1 MKEKILS
8 IIKKENK
15 KEPLTDEKIAE
26 LLNIDRTSITK
37 IRKEADIPSSRD
49 RKIEN
54 LTIEIRKILNKEP
67 DISNSELTRSLNN
80 LGYKVGK
87 YVVGQITSNSIVHN
101 LVEKRNKIDIFNNL
115 IGYNK
120 SLKVVIEQ
128 LKAAIIYPPK
138 GLHTILSGS
147 SGVGKSYLAKLAHS
161 YAITTDNFANNAPFY
176 EFNCADYAE
185 NPQLLVSQ
193 LFGYSKGAFTGADEA
208 KKGIVELCDG
218 GILFLDEVHRLPPE
232 GQEILFS
239 IIDNNTFKRLGDNK
253 TNRKTSL
260 MIIAATTENIDS
272 SLLLTFKRRIPMNI
286 KITDLD
292 ERDMEEKIE
301 LIKYFLYNESLKL
314 NKEIILEKEAFSAFL
329 DMSYPGNI
337 GQLKSDIQVC
347 CAKAFLEAKINNSNR
362 LRIKKEFIIDISNR
376 EKIIT
381 NRSNLSEEYK
391 VIPNKKNKWNDF
403 LNDNN
408 DIDIYD
414 KITLK
419 YDEMIKSGVNKSNII
434 TRLLEKDLQN
444 EFSNNINKFYQ
455 EKVDYKELRQLI
467 GSSLL
472 DSIIQGYE
480 YAKEKIPT
488 LDSKIIFPLS
498 IHLNSSIKRIEE
510 KKYIYIPIPEDFE
523 NSNKESIEISKNILN
538 IINKNIPVELPLSE
552 IIFINIF
559 LNEFK
564 SKQEDDSK
572 ISLLVLSHGKVANG
586 MAEVANKILGET
598 HAVGLEMDFSDSP
611 EYMFEK
617 TSNLV
622 KQINQGKG
630 CIILAD
636 MGSLLEIENKL
647 TERTGI
653 EVKIVGNVYTL
664 MVIECLRKVLYTSD
678 SLLKIID
685 DLKNLKQLHQ
695 YSVVLENTLT
705 QLCQVFCY
713 LNFEFQVQLLKYML
727 Y

>member
-286 KITDLD
+286 KIPDLN

-347 CAKAFLEAKINNSNR
+347 CAKAFLEAKINNSNK

-381 NRSNLSEEYK
+381 SLSNLSEEYK

-636 MGSLLEIENKL
+636 MGSLLEMENKL

-685 DLKNLKQLHQ
+685 DLKNLKI
-695 YSVVLENTLT
+695 
-705 QLCQVFCY
+705 
-713 LNFEFQVQLLKYML
+713 
-727 Y
+727 

>member
-1 MKEKILS
+1 M
-8 IIKKENK
+8 
-15 KEPLTDEKIAE
+15 
-26 LLNIDRTSITK
+26 
-37 IRKEADIPSSRD
+37 
-49 RKIEN
+49 
-54 LTIEIRKILNKEP
+54 
-67 DISNSELTRSLNN
+67 
-80 LGYKVGK
+80 
-87 YVVGQITSNSIVHN
+87 
-101 LVEKRNKIDIFNNL
+101 
-115 IGYNK
+115 
-120 SLKVVIEQ
+120 
-128 LKAAIIYPPK
+128 
-138 GLHTILSGS
+138 
-147 SGVGKSYLAKLAHS
+147 
-161 YAITTDNFANNAPFY
+161 
-176 EFNCADYAE
+176 
-185 NPQLLVSQ
+185 
-193 LFGYSKGAFTGADEA
+193 
-208 KKGIVELCDG
+208 
-218 GILFLDEVHRLPPE
+218 DEVHRLPPE

-286 KITDLD
+286 KIPDLN

-347 CAKAFLEAKINNSNR
+347 CAKAFLEAKINNSNK

-381 NRSNLSEEYK
+381 SLSNLSEEYK

-472 DSIIQGYE
+472 DSMIQGYE

-636 MGSLLEIENKL
+636 MGSLLEMENKI

-685 DLKNLKQLHQ
+685 DLKNLKI
-695 YSVVLENTLT
+695 
-705 QLCQVFCY
+705 
-713 LNFEFQVQLLKYML
+713 
-727 Y
+727 

>member
-1 MKEKILS
+1 MNYCLYTGDCMKEKILS

-286 KITDLD
+286 KIPDLN

-347 CAKAFLEAKINNSNR
+347 CAKAFLEAKINNSNK

-381 NRSNLSEEYK
+381 NLSNLSEEYK

-523 NSNKESIEISKNILN
+523 NSNKENIEISKNILN

-617 TSNLV
+617 TSNLI

-636 MGSLLEIENKL
+636 MGSLLEMENKI

-685 DLKNLKQLHQ
+685 DLKNLKI
-695 YSVVLENTLT
+695 
-705 QLCQVFCY
+705 
-713 LNFEFQVQLLKYML
+713 
-727 Y
+727 

>member
-1 MKEKILS
+1 MNYCLYTGDCMKEKILS

-101 LVEKRNKIDIFNNL
+101 PIEKRNKIDIFNNL

-286 KITDLD
+286 KIPDLN

-347 CAKAFLEAKINNSNR
+347 CAKAFLEAKINNSNK

-381 NRSNLSEEYK
+381 NLSNLSEEYK

-523 NSNKESIEISKNILN
+523 NSNKENIEISKNILN

-636 MGSLLEIENKL
+636 MGSLLEMENKL

-685 DLKNLKQLHQ
+685 DLKNLKI
-695 YSVVLENTLT
+695 
-705 QLCQVFCY
+705 
-713 LNFEFQVQLLKYML
+713 
-727 Y
+727 

>member
-1 MKEKILS
+1 MNYCLYTGDCMKEKILN

-37 IRKEADIPSSRD
+37 IRKEANIPSSRN

-54 LTIEIRKILNKEP
+54 LTVEIKKILNKEP
-67 DISNSELTRSLNN
+67 GISNLELTRLLNN
-80 LGYKVGK
+80 IGYKVGK
-87 YVVGQITSNSIVHN
+87 YVVGQITSNSIVYSPI
-101 LVEKRNKIDIFNNL
+101 EKRNKIDIFNNF

-161 YAITTDNFANNAPFY
+161 YAITTDNFTNNAPFY

-193 LFGYSKGAFTGADEA
+193 LFGYSKGAFTGADET

-218 GILFLDEVHRLPPE
+218 GILFLDEIHRLPPE

-239 IIDNNTFKRLGDNK
+239 IIDNNTFKRLGDTK
-253 TNRKTSL
+253 ANRKTSI

-286 KITDLD
+286 KIPDLN

-347 CAKAFLEAKINNSNR
+347 CAKAFLEAKINNSNK

-381 NRSNLSEEYK
+381 SLSNLSEEYK

-538 IINKNIPVELPLSE
+538 IINKNISVELPLSE

-564 SKQEDDSK
+564 SKQEDDPK

-586 MAEVANKILGET
+586 MAEIANKILGET

-611 EYMFEK
+611 EYMVEK

-636 MGSLLEIENKL
+636 MGSLLEMEDKI
-647 TERTGI
+647 TEKTGI
-653 EVKIVGNVYTL
+653 EVKILGNVYTL

-678 SLLKIID
+678 PLLKIIY
-685 DLKNLKQLHQ
+685 DLKNLKI
-695 YSVVLENTLT
+695 
-705 QLCQVFCY
+705 
-713 LNFEFQVQLLKYML
+713 
-727 Y
+727 

>member
-185 NPQLLVSQ
+185 NPQLLVSH

-685 DLKNLKQLHQ
+685 DLKNLKI
-695 YSVVLENTLT
+695 
-705 QLCQVFCY
+705 
-713 LNFEFQVQLLKYML
+713 
-727 Y
+727 

>member
-286 KITDLD
+286 KIPDLN

-381 NRSNLSEEYK
+381 SLSNLSEEYK

-636 MGSLLEIENKL
+636 MGSLLEMENKL

-685 DLKNLKQLHQ
+685 DLKNLKI
-695 YSVVLENTLT
+695 
-705 QLCQVFCY
+705 
-713 LNFEFQVQLLKYML
+713 
-727 Y
+727 

>member
-286 KITDLD
+286 KIPDLN

-347 CAKAFLEAKINNSNR
+347 CAKAFLEAKINNSNK

-381 NRSNLSEEYK
+381 NLSNLSEEYK

-523 NSNKESIEISKNILN
+523 NSNKENIEISKNILN

-636 MGSLLEIENKL
+636 MGSLLEMENKI

-685 DLKNLKQLHQ
+685 DLKNLKI
-695 YSVVLENTLT
+695 
-705 QLCQVFCY
+705 
-713 LNFEFQVQLLKYML
+713 
-727 Y
+727 

>member
-1 MKEKILS
+1 MNYCLYTGDCMKEKILS

-286 KITDLD
+286 KIPDLN

-347 CAKAFLEAKINNSNR
+347 CAKAFLEAKINNSNK

-381 NRSNLSEEYK
+381 NLSNLSEEYK

-523 NSNKESIEISKNILN
+523 NSNKENIEISKNILN

-636 MGSLLEIENKL
+636 MGSLLEMEDKI
-647 TERTGI
+647 TEKTGI

-678 SLLKIID
+678 PLLKIID
-685 DLKNLKQLHQ
+685 DLKNLKI
-695 YSVVLENTLT
+695 
-705 QLCQVFCY
+705 
-713 LNFEFQVQLLKYML
+713 
-727 Y
+727 

>member
-381 NRSNLSEEYK
+381 NLSNLSEEYK

-636 MGSLLEIENKL
+636 MGSLLEMENKI

-685 DLKNLKQLHQ
+685 DLKNLKI
-695 YSVVLENTLT
+695 
-705 QLCQVFCY
+705 
-713 LNFEFQVQLLKYML
+713 
-727 Y
+727 

>member
-286 KITDLD
+286 KIPDLN

-347 CAKAFLEAKINNSNR
+347 CAKAFLEAKINNSNK

-381 NRSNLSEEYK
+381 NLSNLSEEYK

-523 NSNKESIEISKNILN
+523 NSNKENIEISKNILN

-617 TSNLV
+617 TSNLI

-636 MGSLLEIENKL
+636 MGSLLEMENKI

-685 DLKNLKQLHQ
+685 DLKNLKI
-695 YSVVLENTLT
+695 
-705 QLCQVFCY
+705 
-713 LNFEFQVQLLKYML
+713 
-727 Y
+727 